1 MTGRLT
7 KIHSPLEISS
17 LRGPPP
23 LLAIFC
29 LHPTADLPAV
39 QTTTKPEVLHQGEKQ
54 YSFHSLRPNLSWLP
68 HRPHQWCSI
77 EGQGNSL
84 TRPPR
89 CVCWYYWQTVWLCL
103 SECDDRT
110 KHWYLPCDNRRVWTG
125 SVQKRGVWDW
135 QSVCVCWGL
144 MHRICN
150 LCVGVLTHVMIVA
163 SVIAFYIL
171 ALLSKNSS
179 TLVEKIFMF
188 EHELE
193 GL

>member
-17 LRGPPP
+17 KPLRGPPP

-68 HRPHQWCSI
+68 HRPHQWRSI

-135 QSVCVCWGL
+135 QSVCVCVCAEAW
-144 MHRICN
+144 CT
-150 LCVGVLTHVMIVA
+150 V
-163 SVIAFYIL
+163 SVISAWVCL
-171 ALLSKNSS
+171 H
-179 TLVEKIFMF
+179 TLWWWLRSLHFIFW
-188 EHELE
+188 LCWAKTPQR
-193 GL
+193 